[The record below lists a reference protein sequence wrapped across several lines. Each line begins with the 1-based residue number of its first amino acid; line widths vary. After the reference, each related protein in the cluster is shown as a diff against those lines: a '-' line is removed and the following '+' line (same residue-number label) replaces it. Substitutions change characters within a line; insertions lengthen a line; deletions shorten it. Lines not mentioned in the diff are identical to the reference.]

1 MKLLI
6 IDTSS
11 DALYIA
17 AMAENKD
24 YVFYNKDLNKKHSET
39 LLFHLNKLL
48 SENNLKL
55 DCLDCFCC
63 VVGPGS
69 FTGIRIG
76 ITTMRAFAQVYDRP
90 VMSVNSLQLAA
101 YNVKEKGFVISVKD
115 AIRDKYYAAVYNG
128 EEEIISANMYTL
140 QELSK
145 LKEKII
151 EDYGKAYIVYDGEIA
166 GFDGIIKPPFPDYCG
181 YCRDKM
187 KRGLVTS
194 YNNLTPVYGAL
205 SQAERLYENKK
216 LDE

>member
-17 AMAENKD
+17 AATDNKD
-24 YVFYNKDLNKKHSET
+24 YVFFEKDLNKQHSET

-55 DCLDCFCC
+55 DCFDCFCC

-76 ITTMRAFAQVYDRP
+76 VTTTRAFAQVYDKP

-128 EEEIISANMYTL
+128 GSEIISANMYSL
-140 QELSK
+140 QELTK
-145 LKEKII
+145 LKEQIAA
-151 EDYGKAYIVYDGEIA
+151 DYGEACIVYDGEIE
-166 GFDGIIKPPFPDYCG
+166 GFEGVISPPFPDYCG
-181 YCRDKM
+181 FCRDKM
-187 KRGLVTS
+187 GRGEVIG
-194 YNNLTPVYGAL
+194 YNNLTPVYAAL
-205 SQAERLYENKK
+205 SQAERSYEDKK